1 MNLNT
6 STQNSISEDDIVKI
20 NKFSRRQLSIDEVYI
35 FPLIL
40 CDNDIDRDFE
50 AFSLASLKTISSI
63 FVGKTGILD
72 HDNSSSNQTARIFKT
87 SLISDSKKTTSFGD
101 TYTYILAHAYMVRS
115 KKNEDVILDI
125 DAGIKKEVSIGCSV
139 SNKNCSI
146 CSTNRQD
153 LSCSHINGSFYK
165 NNICYSILNNITDGY
180 EWSFVAVPSQ
190 INAGVVKSFDSSNY
204 SSNNISSIIK
214 SIKDSSQSTLS
225 SSQTSSLI
233 KYIDNIQHIA
243 DIGLKHCDSIKSD
256 IIRLAFLN
264 KSTLNSSILKQI
276 LEKLSFDQLIEFKKI
291 FQTPDPSNSSIL
303 HPSASPLTKPYI
315 KTSDKEFLI

>member
-1 MNLNT
+1 MNLNPYT
-6 STQNSISEDDIVKI
+6 SNSKPEEDIVKI

-63 FVGKTGILD
+63 FIGKTGILD

-87 SLISDSKKTTSFGD
+87 SVISDSKKTTSFGD
-101 TYTYILAHAYMVRS
+101 TYKYILAHAYMVRS

-125 DAGIKKEVSIGCSV
+125 DAGIKKEVSVGCSV
-139 SNKNCSI
+139 SNKDCSI
-146 CSTNRQD
+146 CSINKKS
-153 LSCSHINGSFYK
+153 LHCSHIGGNFYG
-165 NNICYSILNNITDGY
+165 NSVCYSILNNVIDGY

-190 INAGVVKSFDSSNY
+190 INAGVIKSFNSSNH
-204 SSNNISSIIK
+204 STENISSIIK
-214 SIKDSSQSTLS
+214 SIKNSSESSLS
-225 SSQTSSLI
+225 SSQTSSLL

-256 IIRLAFLN
+256 IIRLAFIN
-264 KSTLNSSILKQI
+264 KSTINSSILKQI
-276 LEKLSFDQLIEFKKI
+276 LEKLSFDELTEFKKI
-291 FQTPDPSNSSIL
+291 FQTPDTSNASIL
-303 HPSASPLTKPYI
+303 HPSTSPLSISCI
-315 KTSDKEFLI
+315 KSSDKEFLI